1 MTRRF
6 CKLRTASTT
15 LKKSGGNCGISGSA
29 QKLKYCVRC
38 GKTFYTTGQTQ
49 PTAILISWTVVVHCG
64 KVCQRAHWKQHK
76 LVCRKTWVAR
86 LFISL
91 TTVVS
96 NKRFGRIIMVKRP
109 FQKHVLLVLASWSLP
124 SPRTGTPLCFYPAP
138 SNPPPETRVFGTIS
152 IMYSENLVRRPK
164 GAGKFCMFF
173 SVKNPK
179 NQEILKIKPE
189 GVKSLGRPAARP
201 PRSHSPVT
209 NIPSATALSN
219 KLAE

>member
-1 MTRRF
+1 MPTRRISFYSDGRTKSNDFVVGFTMTRRF

-109 FQKHVLLVLASWSLP
+109 FQKHVLLVLAFLITPLASYRYPFMFL
-124 SPRTGTPLCFYPAP
+124 PRTLESPSRNTCFR
-138 SNPPPETRVFGTIS
+138 NDLNNV
-152 IMYSENLVRRPK
+152 
-164 GAGKFCMFF
+164 
-173 SVKNPK
+173 
-179 NQEILKIKPE
+179 
-189 GVKSLGRPAARP
+189 
-201 PRSHSPVT
+201 
-209 NIPSATALSN
+209 
-219 KLAE
+219 

>member
-1 MTRRF
+1 MEAWYHAWKKPTVPTRRISFYSDGRTKSNDFVVGFTMTRRF

-64 KVCQRAHWKQHK
+64 KVCQRAHWQQHK
-76 LVCRKTWVAR
+76 PVYRNTWVAR

-96 NKRFGRIIMVKRP
+96 NKRFGGKETVPKARASGFGILD
-109 FQKHVLLVLASWSLP
+109 HSLASYLYP
-124 SPRTGTPLCFYPAP
+124 FMFLPRTLESPSRNTCFR
-138 SNPPPETRVFGTIS
+138 NDLNNV
-152 IMYSENLVRRPK
+152 
-164 GAGKFCMFF
+164 
-173 SVKNPK
+173 
-179 NQEILKIKPE
+179 
-189 GVKSLGRPAARP
+189 
-201 PRSHSPVT
+201 
-209 NIPSATALSN
+209 
-219 KLAE
+219 